1 MQNIECNEKTDKKT
15 IDIDRYLNILEKEL
29 NSSDPTVQNSQGVII
44 TMAINKALLESSL
57 TTEK

>member
-15 IDIDRYLNILEKEL
+15 KDIDRYLNILEKEL

>member
-15 IDIDRYLNILEKEL
+15 KDIDKYLNILEKEL

>member
-15 IDIDRYLNILEKEL
+15 KDIDRYLNILEKEL
-29 NSSDPTVQNSQGVII
+29 NSSDPTIQNSQGVII

>member
-15 IDIDRYLNILEKEL
+15 KDIDRYLNILEKEL

-44 TMAINKALLESSL
+44 IMAINKALLESSL

>member
-1 MQNIECNEKTDKKT
+1 MQNIECNENTDKKT
-15 IDIDRYLNILEKEL
+15 KDIDRYLNILEKEL

>member
-15 IDIDRYLNILEKEL
+15 KDIDRYLNILEKEL
-29 NSSDPTVQNSQGVII
+29 NSPDPTVQNSQGVII